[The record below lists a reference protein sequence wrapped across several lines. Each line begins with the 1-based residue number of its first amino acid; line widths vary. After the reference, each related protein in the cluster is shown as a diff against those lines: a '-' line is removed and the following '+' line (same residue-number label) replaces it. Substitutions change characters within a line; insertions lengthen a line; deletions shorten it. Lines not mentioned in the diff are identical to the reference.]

1 MNSIENYLNDYE
13 PPSPRVIKVDA
24 TYSFLVCGC
33 WGTYCLDGYIKTD
46 EVTETCAISTT
57 YELYGEES
65 VANGIKELCLADPS
79 ISSIILTGDNIYA
92 NPLKR
97 NRAIHDYQVSNTLA
111 KYCGMTK
118 QEKLDISYDIEEQ
131 LGTGFG
137 QCFGE
142 VDKDFF
148 VLVGNH
154 DVKRDS
160 CIDFFTQLQYGE
172 NNPKWHFGLYYNMV
186 IQSSD
191 GAPLLNIMCIDTNVY
206 SEGKICGKSGESI
219 IAYKEKQAVWLRDT
233 TAAVDAKYNIV
244 IGHVPAVANGHK
256 FKTQVVITSELKAL
270 LTEVNPQLY
279 ICSDEHNQ
287 QFLYEDSSNTGFAVL
302 GSGGT
307 ILDENVFLNGLGEIG
322 PDKSTATLSDIG
334 VKTYY
339 ALPRH
344 GFARVDVE
352 DNGIILSFYAVESAR
367 QVGDKAPLLMQK
379 YSMKYGEMKRIK

>member
-1 MNSIENYLNDYE
+1 M
-13 PPSPRVIKVDA
+13 P
-24 TYSFLVCGC
+24 
-33 WGTYCLDGYIKTD
+33 
-46 EVTETCAISTT
+46 
-57 YELYGEES
+57 
-65 VANGIKELCLADPS
+65 
-79 ISSIILTGDNIYA
+79 
-92 NPLKR
+92 
-97 NRAIHDYQVSNTLA
+97 
-111 KYCGMTK
+111 
-118 QEKLDISYDIEEQ
+118 
-131 LGTGFG
+131 
-137 QCFGE
+137 
-142 VDKDFF
+142 
-148 VLVGNH
+148 
-154 DVKRDS
+154 
-160 CIDFFTQLQYGE
+160 
-172 NNPKWHFGLYYNMV
+172 
-186 IQSSD
+186 
-191 GAPLLNIMCIDTNVY
+191 
-206 SEGKICGKSGESI
+206 
-219 IAYKEKQAVWLRDT
+219 
-233 TAAVDAKYNIV
+233 KYNIV

-322 PDKSTATLSDIG
+322 PGKSTATLSDIG
-334 VKTYY
+334 VETYY